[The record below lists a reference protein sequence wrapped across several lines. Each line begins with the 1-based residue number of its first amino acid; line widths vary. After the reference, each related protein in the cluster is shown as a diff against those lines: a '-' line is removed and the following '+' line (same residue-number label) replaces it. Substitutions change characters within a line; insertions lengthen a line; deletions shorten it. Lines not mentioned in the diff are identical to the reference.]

1 MKSRTLAVVL
11 SIAGLA
17 LGVATPALAQG
28 LPVFPLTAADGTLT
42 SSAALEAQGQWLL
55 AYVVP
60 GSAPSDR
67 LVQSLGEGWTA
78 ERASRVIFI
87 VSGAPEAAK
96 EYLASKGGEKLA
108 ADARWFAD
116 PQGEAWSTLKFQGT
130 LAIAGMLGTKIDWK
144 IDGVIADPD
153 VLQPAVTKWLGGTVP

>member
-1 MKSRTLAVVL
+1 MKTRLLTIVL
-11 SIAGLA
+11 SISCLSIGA
-17 LGVATPALAQG
+17 ATPALAQG
-28 LPVFPLTAADGTLT
+28 LPAFPLTAADGTLT

-67 LVQSLGEGWTA
+67 LVQWLGETWTA
-78 ERASRVIFI
+78 DRASRIIFI
-87 VSGAPEAAK
+87 VSGAPEIAK
-96 EYLASKGGEKLA
+96 DYLASKGGETLA

-116 PQGEAWSTLKFQGT
+116 PQREAWSALAFQGT
-130 LAIAGMLGTKIDWK
+130 LAIVGMLDTKIDWK

-153 VLQPAVTKWLGGTVP
+153 VLQPAVTKWVGGAAR